1 MIRFIYGE
9 SGYGK
14 TYTITE
20 MLREDAKKGIH
31 SFFIVPEQQAV
42 GSERM
47 LLSTL
52 PPSAQLNLEVLN
64 FSRLYNRVC
73 REYGGLEYNYI
84 TTPAKYLLM
93 NRTLTELSPLLEHY
107 GAEAAQDPSLSEF
120 MLSSIGEFKA
130 NGITSA
136 QLEAAGEKLDKE
148 SKLYSKL
155 RDLSLIYAAYS
166 SAISQS
172 FSDSADDISKLVELL
187 KKHSFFRGCN
197 VYIDS
202 FTSFTAAEHAAIERI
217 FAQAENVTVSI
228 PLPRDRYESI
238 HTASISASERRLIK
252 NAENH
257 GGYTPMI
264 LSENKRAKFESLAY
278 LAKNLWSLDQTIP
291 KELDDGAVS
300 LEVCSSPYAEAE
312 AAARWTLEL
321 MRGGMRCRD
330 IVVIMRDAEKYRGII
345 EPAFERN
352 NIPFFFSQKSDL
364 CSKSAVKFILSAL
377 RIKNHG
383 WRTADVISHLKT
395 GIYDIPQSSVDM
407 FETYVNTWNI
417 KGNRFTDEYWTM
429 NPDGYSERMTERG
442 ARILTAANEVR
453 KTLCDRLIPLFAK
466 LDAAQNARECCV
478 AIYEYLVA
486 CNVES
491 ALSGLAARS
500 ASLGNIKEAEEYSS
514 LYKVILDALA
524 LVAELFSDSDMNTEE
539 LMRTLKLVFDTTE
552 IGTIPTSI
560 DEVTLGSASLIRANN
575 PRCAII
581 LGLCE
586 GDFPQ
591 TVSDS
596 GILNT
601 PERDILAGLGVELS
615 SNSEIK
621 SSDELMFAKSAFS
634 LPSEK
639 LILIT
644 SRAATDGRAKQPS
657 LPYERTKKLLPL
669 AAEHIFEENDISY
682 LTCSAENAARYIFS
696 QRSESDRETLSAA
709 LIEHSEDYSYLESS
723 APSPISA
730 EECSVSE
737 KTARAVFPSRMRLS
751 QSRLEKYVKCNFS
764 YYCSYVLGL
773 REEKSASFRASEIG
787 TFVHFIL
794 ENLLRTAAT
803 EGFANIGADDD
814 KLRELVDAAV
824 KKYVTQICPAY
835 ERNTGRFVHL
845 YTRLRNLSLLL
856 TKNIIEEFS
865 HSEFEPKYFEM
876 KLDGRDNSPAP
887 LEFVMN
893 NGDRISL
900 SGVVD
905 RVDLMSR
912 DGKVYVR
919 VVDYKT
925 GTKDFSLDDLKLGL
939 NTQMLIYLFT
949 LCAANAKALLP
960 ADATVGD
967 EPPIPAG
974 VVYLS
979 SNIPTVELENY
990 ADAADVLKRAEQAFD
1005 RSGLLTDDEDILKAM
1020 NDSLS
1025 PDFLA
1030 GVKQDKKGALT
1041 GKALTSAEKFA
1052 ELRSEIEQTIISI
1065 ATEMKSGK
1073 ADAKPLTYKGSSPC
1087 DWCEMKP
1094 VCKRIEN
1101 TACAVRKDTENG
1113 KNMDAGA
1120 DLGD

>member
-14 TYTITE
+14 TYAITE
-20 MLREDAKKGIH
+20 MLRADAEKGIH

-47 LLSTL
+47 LLTAL
-52 PPSAQLNLEVLN
+52 PPSAQLTLEVLN

-93 NRTLTELSPLLEHY
+93 NQMLCELSPMLEHY
-107 GAEAAQDPSLSEF
+107 GAESAQDSSLTEF
-120 MLSSIGEFKA
+120 MLSSVGELKA

-136 QLEAAGEKLDKE
+136 QLEAAADKLDKS
-148 SKLYSKL
+148 SKLYTKL
-155 RDLSLIYAAYS
+155 RDLSLIYAAYC
-166 SAISQS
+166 SAVSQS
-172 FSDSADDISKLVELL
+172 FSDSADDVSKLSELL
-187 KKHSFFRGCN
+187 KKHNFFRGAN

-202 FTSFTAAEHAAIERI
+202 FTSFTAAEHAVIERI

-228 PLPRDRYESI
+228 SLPRDRYESI
-238 HTASISASERRLIK
+238 YTASISASERRLIK

-257 GGYTPMI
+257 GGYDPII
-264 LSENKRAKFESLAY
+264 LTENKRAKFPSLAH
-278 LAKNLWSLDQTIP
+278 LSDNLWSLGKTVP
-291 KELDDGAVS
+291 AELDDGAVS
-300 LEVCSSPYAEAE
+300 LEVCENPYAEAE

-321 MRGGMRCRD
+321 MRSGMRCHD

-352 NIPFFFSQKSDL
+352 KIPFFFSEKSDL

-395 GIYDIPQSSVDM
+395 GIYDLPEASIDM
-407 FETYVNTWNI
+407 FESYVNTWNI
-417 KGNRFTDEYWTM
+417 KGNRFTDDYWTM
-429 NPDGYSERMTERG
+429 NPDGYAEIMTERG
-442 ARILTAANEVR
+442 SRILAAANEVR

-466 LDAAQNARECCV
+466 LDAAQNVRESCV
-478 AIYEYLVA
+478 AIYEYLSA
-486 CNVES
+486 CDVES
-491 ALSGLAARS
+491 ALSRLAARS
-500 ASLGNIKEAEEYSS
+500 ASLGNIKEAEEYAS
-514 LYKVILDALA
+514 LYKIILDALA
-524 LVAELFSDSDMNTEE
+524 LVAELFTDTEMNTEE
-539 LMRTLKLVFDTTE
+539 LTCALKLVFDKTD

-560 DEVTLGSASLIRANN
+560 DEVTIGSASLIRADN
-575 PRCAII
+575 PKCAII

-591 TVSDS
+591 SVTDS
-596 GILNT
+596 GMLNT
-601 PERDILAGLGVELS
+601 PEREILAELGVELS
-615 SNSEIK
+615 SNSDMK
-621 SSDELMFAKSAFS
+621 SSDELMFAKRAFS

-644 SRAATDGRAKQPS
+644 ARASTDGRAKQPS

-669 AAEHIFEENDISY
+669 AVEHIFDESDITY
-682 LTCSAENAARYIFS
+682 LTCSAESAARYVFS
-696 QRSESDRETLSAA
+696 QRSETEAETLRSA
-709 LIEHSEDYSYLESS
+709 LISRGEDYAYLETY
-723 APSPISA
+723 APSPISVGD
-730 EECSVSE
+730 CSVSE
-737 KTARAVFPSRMRLS
+737 ETAKAVFPKRMRLS

-773 REEKSASFRASEIG
+773 REEKSASFRASDIG

-794 ENLLRTAAT
+794 ENLLRTAASN
-803 EGFANIGADDD
+803 GFESICDND
-814 KLRELVDAAV
+814 KLTALVDTAV
-824 KKYVTQICPAY
+824 KDYITHVCPAY
-835 ERNTGRFVHL
+835 ERSTGRFVHL

-856 TKNIIEEFS
+856 AKNIVEEFS
-865 HSEFEPKYFEM
+865 HSDFEPKYFEM
-876 KLDGRDNSPAP
+876 KLDGREGSPAP

-925 GTKDFSLDDLKLGL
+925 GTKDFSLDDLSLGL

-949 LCAANAKALLP
+949 LCASKAKTLLP
-960 ADATVGD
+960 DDATVGD
-967 EPPIPAG
+967 EPPVPTG

-979 SNIPTVELENY
+979 SNIPTIELEDY
-990 ADAADVLKRAEQAFD
+990 ADEADVLSRAEKAFD
-1005 RSGLLTDDEDILKAM
+1005 RSGLLLDDEDILKAM

-1041 GKALTSAEKFA
+1041 GKALTSAEKFL
-1052 ELRSEIEQTIISI
+1052 ELRAEIEQTIISI
-1065 ATEMKSGK
+1065 AAEMKSGK
-1073 ADAKPLTYKGSSPC
+1073 ADAKPMIHNGSSPC
-1087 DWCEMKP
+1087 EWCEMKP
-1094 VCKRIEN
+1094 VCKRIDSTVQLVGKEN
-1101 TACAVRKDTENG
+1101 ENG
-1113 KNMDAGA
+1113 KSMDSGA
-1120 DLGD
+1120 EYGD

>member
-14 TYTITE
+14 THAITE
-20 MLREDAKKGIH
+20 MLRSDAERGIH

-47 LLSTL
+47 LLASL
-52 PPSAQLNLEVLN
+52 PPSAQLTLEVLN

-84 TTPAKYLLM
+84 TTPAKYLIM
-93 NRTLTELSPLLEHY
+93 SQMLTELAPMLEHY
-107 GAEAAQDPSLSEF
+107 RAESVQDSSLTEF
-120 MLSSIGEFKA
+120 MLSSVGELKA
-130 NGITSA
+130 NGITSS
-136 QLEAAGEKLDKE
+136 QLEAAADKLDKG
-148 SKLYSKL
+148 SKLYAKL
-155 RDLSLIYAAYS
+155 RDLSLVYAAYC
-166 SAISQS
+166 SAVSQS
-172 FSDSADDISKLVELL
+172 FSDSADDVSKLAELL
-187 KKHSFFRGCN
+187 RSHNFFRGSN

-202 FTSFTAAEHAAIERI
+202 FTSFTAAEHAVIEKI
-217 FAQAENVTVSI
+217 FAQAENVTISI
-228 PLPRDRYESI
+228 SLPRDRYESI
-238 HTASISASERRLIK
+238 DTASISASERRLIK

-257 GGYTPMI
+257 GGYTPII
-264 LSENKRAKFESLAY
+264 LTENKRAKFPSLSHV
-278 LAKNLWSLDQTIP
+278 AKNLWSLGDTVP
-291 KELDDGAVS
+291 AEFDDGAVS
-300 LEVCSSPYAEAE
+300 LEVCENPYAEAE

-352 NIPFFFSQKSDL
+352 NIPFFFSEKSDL

-395 GIYDIPQSSVDM
+395 GMYDIPEASVDM
-407 FETYVNTWNI
+407 FESYVNTWNI
-417 KGNRFTDEYWTM
+417 KGNRFTDEYWAM

-442 ARILTAANEVR
+442 ARILAAANDVR
-453 KTLCDRLIPLFAK
+453 KTLCDRLIPLFAR
-466 LDAAQNARECCV
+466 LDAAQNARESSV
-478 AIYEYLVA
+478 AIYEYLCD

-491 ALSGLAARS
+491 ALSRLAARS
-500 ASLGNIKEAEEYSS
+500 ASCGNIKEAEEYSS
-514 LYKVILDALA
+514 LYRIILDALA
-524 LVAELFSDSDMNTEE
+524 LVAELFPYTEMNTEE
-539 LMRTLKLVFDTTE
+539 LTRTLKLLFDTTE

-560 DEVTLGSASLIRANN
+560 DEVTIGSASLIRADN
-575 PRCAII
+575 PKCAII

-591 TVSDS
+591 SVSDN
-596 GILNT
+596 GMLNT
-601 PERDILAGLGVELS
+601 PERDILAELGVELS
-615 SNSEIK
+615 SNSDMK
-621 SSDELMFAKSAFS
+621 SSDELMFAKKAFS

-644 SRAATDGRAKQPS
+644 ARAATDGRAKQPS

-669 AAEHIFEENDISY
+669 ATEHIFDESDTTY
-682 LTCSAENAARYIFS
+682 LTCAPENAVRYLFS
-696 QRSESDRETLSAA
+696 QRNETDAETLRAA
-709 LIEHSEDYSYLESS
+709 LVSRGEDFAYLESS
-723 APSPISA
+723 PPSPISV
-730 EECSVSE
+730 EECSVSDE
-737 KTARAVFPSRMRLS
+737 TAKAVFPKRMRLS

-773 REEKSASFRASEIG
+773 REEKSASFRASDIG
-787 TFVHFIL
+787 TFVHFVL
-794 ENLLRTAAT
+794 EHLLRTAVND
-803 EGFANIGADDD
+803 GFEKIGDDN
-814 KLRELVDAAV
+814 KLTDLVDTAV
-824 KKYVTQICPAY
+824 KEYITHVCPTY

-856 TKNIIEEFS
+856 AKNIVEEFS

-876 KLDGRDNSPAP
+876 KLDGRDGSPTP

-949 LCAANAKALLP
+949 LCAANAKSLFP
-960 ADATVGD
+960 DDTTIGD
-967 EPPIPAG
+967 EPPIPTG

-979 SNIPTVELENY
+979 SNIPTIDLEDY
-990 ADAADVLKRAEQAFD
+990 TDAADVLSRAEQAFD
-1005 RSGLLTDDEDILKAM
+1005 RSGLLLDDEDILKSM

-1030 GVKQDKKGALT
+1030 GVKQDRKGALT
-1041 GKALTSAEKFA
+1041 GKALTSAEKFS
-1052 ELRSEIEQTIISI
+1052 ELRTEIEQTIITI
-1065 ATEMKSGK
+1065 AAEMKSGK
-1073 ADAKPLTYKGSSPC
+1073 ADANPMTHKGSSPC
-1087 DWCEMKP
+1087 EWCEMKP

-1101 TACAVRKDTENG
+1101 TAYAVRKESDNGKSMDDGAENG
-1113 KNMDAGA
+1113 N
-1120 DLGD
+1120 